1 MLKMINLTFY
11 LMMIVMF
18 LSIMIS
24 LITKKTKPEMNKSSP
39 FECGFS
45 PLSSPRKSFSI
56 QFFFIALIF
65 LIFDIEISIII
76 PMILMKYV
84 SMKQWMLT
92 SILILFILILGLL
105 NEWNQGMLEWK
116 Q

>member
-1 MLKMINLTFY
+1 MKMINFTL
-11 LMMIVMF
+11 LMMIILML
-18 LSIMIS
+18 LSTIIMS
-24 LITKKTKPEMNKSSP
+24 MTKKTKPELNKSSP
-39 FECGFS
+39 FECGFT

-76 PMILMKYV
+76 PMILMKYIP
-84 SMKQWMLT
+84 MKQWMIT
-92 SILILFILILGLL
+92 STLILIILILGLM